1 MASQQEIE
9 ELLSQIIN
17 LFADEFGKQ
26 AILRGG
32 MILRLLDS
40 PRFTNDLDYVFVPY
54 KSKNDI
60 AKAVLVALNKL
71 EGVSVAHSLNS
82 KCLRCVITKAGVTV
96 QVEAKVDQSC
106 KVEVVST
113 AALSKLYNQ
122 SPRIINVM
130 AYDVALANK
139 LAAWYE
145 RRLVRDLYDVY
156 LFLSMGVL
164 PDKGVLSK
172 RLQKPIFSTRVKT
185 NRKSSDVEPF
195 MSFLK
200 ETVANLSAE
209 EVVDEMS
216 AIFPAGELP
225 GLELKIRKA
234 ITTRL

>member
-17 LFADEFGKQ
+17 LFADEFGKR

-32 MILRLLDS
+32 MVLRLLDS

-60 AKAVLVALNKL
+60 TKAVLVALGKL
-71 EGVSVAHSLNS
+71 EGVTVAHSLNS
-82 KCLRCVITKAGVTV
+82 KCLRCVVKKNDITV
-96 QVEAKVDQSC
+96 QIEAKVDKSC

-122 SPRIINVM
+122 TPRVINVM

-145 RRLVRDLYDVY
+145 RRLVRDLFDVY
-156 LFLSMGVL
+156 LFLSMGIS
-164 PDKGVLSK
+164 PDKRVLSQ
-172 RLQKPIFSTRVKT
+172 RLKKPIFSRRVKT
-185 NRKSSDVEPF
+185 SRKPSDVDTF
-195 MSFLK
+195 IRFLK
-200 ETVANLSAE
+200 EEVSDLSAQDVSHE
-209 EVVDEMS
+209 LS
-216 AIFPAGELP
+216 AIFPRIELP

-234 ITTRL
+234 IMTAL